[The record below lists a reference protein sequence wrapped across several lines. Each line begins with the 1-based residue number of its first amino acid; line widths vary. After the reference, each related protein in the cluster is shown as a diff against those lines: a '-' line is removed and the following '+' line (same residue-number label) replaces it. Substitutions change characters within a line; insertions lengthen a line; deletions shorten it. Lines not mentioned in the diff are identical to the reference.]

1 VPGIEGGAIVADELE
16 SDLVALHV
24 GSNHV
29 LNGIGEAAVDFVGH
43 EDGLADAA
51 PGWVGSSQLAL
62 GQLAARWEARHSQ
75 HKLQVGGLGTHV
87 AEALVVY
94 STNED
99 RSTGMLRSVQEQ
111 G

>member
-1 VPGIEGGAIVADELE
+1 MADELDVE
-16 SDLVALHV
+16 LVALQV

-43 EDGLADAA
+43 EDGLAGAA

-62 GQLAARWEARHSQ
+62 SQLAARWEAQNSRHR
-75 HKLQVGGLGTHV
+75 LRVGQLGTHV
-87 AEALVVY
+87 AEAMVGY
-94 STNED
+94 SKTED
-99 RSTGMLRSVQEQ
+99 ESAGALRSVQDQ